1 LRIGIDARPLKAR
14 SGGIRRYTEQLIL
27 ALSRVDRHNEYRIFS
42 PVARPDHVTVS
53 ENFAWEV
60 RDAPLR
66 SWFEL
71 LTPRTHV
78 DLFHGLNYA
87 APLIGPTPSVLTI
100 HDLTVQLFPQYHPRL
115 RRLRHRLLPR
125 MCRRASHLIADS
137 QSTRDDLVGHFG
149 LAPESIEVVHL
160 AVDERFRPVTEH
172 EERARVVA
180 RHELPDRFVL
190 FVGSVEPRK
199 NLSLLIRSMARVLRD
214 DPKCQLVIVGEPAAG
229 QSAELERVVASE
241 GLELGGDVRLLGWVE
256 DADLPALYSLCELF
270 VYPSRY
276 EGFGLPPLEA
286 MACGAPVLVPDHSSF
301 SELYRDCSLAVDLSA
316 PDAEGALAN
325 TMQRVL
331 GNNALRSQLVE
342 LGFSLAGSRSWDDV
356 ACETLEVYHAALAR
370 PGAVARL
377 AASG

>member
-1 LRIGIDARPLKAR
+1 
-14 SGGIRRYTEQLIL
+14 
-27 ALSRVDRHNEYRIFS
+27 VDQNNEYRVFS
-42 PVARPDHVTVS
+42 PVARPGHLTVS
-53 ENFAWEV
+53 DNFAWEV

-71 LTPRTHV
+71 LTPRSQV

-87 APLIGPTPSVLTI
+87 APLIGSTPSVLTI
-100 HDLTVQLFPQYHPRL
+100 HDLTVHLFPQYHPRL

-137 QSTRDDLVGHFG
+137 QSTRDDLVAHFG
-149 LAPESIEVVHL
+149 LSPRSIEVVHL
-160 AVDERFRPVTEH
+160 AVDERFRPVNDH
-172 EERARVVA
+172 EERARVAA
-180 RHELPDRFVL
+180 RHGLPERFVL

-199 NLSLLIRSMARVLRD
+199 NLSLLIRSMARVMRD
-214 DPKCQLVIVGEPAAG
+214 DPKCRLVIVGEPAPG
-229 QSAELERVVASE
+229 QAAELGRVVASE
-241 GLELGGDVRLLGWVE
+241 GLELGEDVRLLGWVE
-256 DADLPALYSLCELF
+256 DEDLPALYSLCELF

-301 SELYRDCSLAVDLSA
+301 SELYRDCSLAVDLYT
-316 PDAEGALAN
+316 PDAEAELAE
-325 TMQRVL
+325 TMRRVL

-356 ACETLEVYHAALAR
+356 AFETLEVYHAARAR
-370 PGAVARL
+370 QGVAARL
-377 AASG
+377 ATPG